1 MEIRPLA
8 VPDAYRITPS
18 KIADPRG
25 CFYEAL
31 RYDTLLDAS
40 GHSFTARQVNCSI
53 SRRGTIRGIHGVLL
67 PPAQAKFVSC
77 IRGALVDIV
86 VDLRLGSPTFGH
98 YDISQLDEEN
108 GASVYVAEGLG
119 HGFLALADDTCIQ
132 YVCSTVYVPGTQIG
146 VNPLD
151 PELALPWPLNGQAPL
166 LSGQDAHAPTLRQAA
181 GQGLLASYA
190 DCQDRYAANRREAGL
205 VTQTA

>member
-18 KIADPRG
+18 KLADSRG

-40 GHSFTARQVNCSI
+40 GHSFTPQQVNCSV

-77 IRGALVDIV
+77 IRGAVVDIV
-86 VDLRLGSPTFGH
+86 VDLRLGSPTYGR
-98 YDISQLDEEN
+98 YDVSDLNEEN
-108 GASVYVAEGLG
+108 GTSVYLAEG
-119 HGFLALADDTCIQ
+119 HAFLTLAEDTCIQ
-132 YVCSTVYVPGTQIG
+132 YVCSTMFVPGTQ
-146 VNPLD
+146 VEVDPLD
-151 PELALPWPLNGQAPL
+151 PELALPWPLKGATPLMSEKDANAP
-166 LSGQDAHAPTLRQAA
+166 SLREAA
-181 GQGLLASYA
+181 GQGLLSSYA
-190 DCQDRYAANRREAGL
+190 DCQDLYAANLRDAQLLAR
-205 VTQTA
+205 TP